1 MIYLNNPM
9 SLQIENIDF
18 AVRDI
23 QNDYL
28 FFVDHSK
35 EVNDV
40 LVLVFP
46 QNFTILIEMN
56 DALLLAR
63 VINSHQDESVVVS
76 RRYAEDLL
84 HGWLQRYLGHI
95 F

>member
-9 SLQIENIDF
+9 SMQIENLDF

-28 FFVDHSK
+28 FFVDHSE

-40 LVLVFP
+40 FVLVFP
-46 QNFTILIEMN
+46 QNFAIFIEMN
-56 DALLLAR
+56 DALLLAW
-63 VINSHQDESVVVS
+63 VVNSHQDESVVVS
-76 RRYAEDLL
+76 
-84 HGWLQRYLGHI
+84 
-95 F
+95 